1 MLSFLKGDRLYYLSP
16 RYLRFLAHTVYMT
29 PLIMGGASAYLF
41 AAVPQMQEIYLGII
55 EEWDFLHGF
64 AGLAAL
70 SLFSALLYSWNRM
83 VVTGRI
89 DEIYPDHADIH
100 FDREIIGVRDLKT
113 GFVASL
119 PFLGLSLGLF
129 QVYVHVDEAQKL
141 VTGAGAGLPGASG
154 LQARL
159 PGLATAVIISMLA
172 VAAVYLCLLGLY
184 FYLRRRSHWHRP
196 ILFVCYASALVLI
209 LIPIF
214 NSNIA
219 LLASRFAGPLAG
231 TALVLI
237 EIAVLM
243 RLLFLLIQ
251 RAIWILLT
259 LPSAILMSFD
269 WMPNRIRQVLVASVP
284 LAVVLFFGIKAIRTP
299 EKLDVT
305 RTERKVESAKFGEE
319 LDSWLKA
326 RNADKRYPVFIVA
339 AQGGGIYAAS
349 STAAFLSMMQDHCP
363 AFAKHVF
370 AISGVSGGSVGAS
383 LFDAALAETPISDKP
398 GCDSFEETGLLT
410 KRLQAITQDDHMSPV
425 LAYLLPDVI
434 RGFAGPRRPS
444 VCWDEGPVAWLG
456 RDQILE
462 KSFIFS
468 FKKSRP
474 EAPDSDGHVC
484 PKRDDASLLKRPL
497 ADTWSFY
504 RNGIVPALVLN
515 ATWVE
520 TGYRV
525 AASPFAL
532 KHFGGGTLY
541 SFDELKGDFQVEAP
555 GPTLIE
561 AAVISARFPVV
572 MPPAALNLNS
582 DSRLTFV
589 DGGYV
594 DSSGTATAL
603 QLYNELK
610 TIGGDRVEP
619 YLITLTDKL
628 LSLSDQDAEPIGV
641 ASVRGWLYDFFSPLV
656 TLLSVRDLQSRKA
669 LKEANTQLAE
679 RMIVIKLDQKAFPL
693 PLGWKLSNLSSD
705 VIRFTMG
712 SPVLCTGVTSDDPNS
727 PVFIAGRNSCELK
740 RITGL
745 LAQPEVKPGPGTTS
759 PPPREVKPGPWTTSP
774 Q

>member
-1 MLSFLKGDRLYYLSP
+1 MLSFLKGDRVYYLSP

-29 PLIMGGASAYLF
+29 PLIMAGAAGYLF

-70 SLFSALLYSWNRM
+70 SLFSALLYAWNRI

-100 FDREIIGVRDLKT
+100 FDREIMGVRDLKT
-113 GFVASL
+113 AFVSSL

-129 QVYVHVDEAQKL
+129 QVYVHVNDAQTL
-141 VTGAGAGLPGASG
+141 VTGSGAGLPGASV
-154 LQARL
+154 LEARL
-159 PGLATAVIISMLA
+159 PGLATAVIVSMVTA
-172 VAAVYLCLLGLY
+172 GAVYLCLLSLY
-184 FYLRRRSHWHRP
+184 FYVRRRSRWHRP
-196 ILFVCYASALVLI
+196 ILFFCYALASVLI
-209 LIPIF
+209 LVPIF
-214 NSNIA
+214 DSSTA
-219 LLASRFAGPLAG
+219 LLASRLAGPLAG

-237 EIAVLM
+237 EIAVAM
-243 RLLFLLIQ
+243 RLLFLLLQ
-251 RAIWILLT
+251 RAVWIILT

-269 WMPNRIRQVLVASVP
+269 WMPNKVRQALVASVP
-284 LAVVLFFGIKAIRTP
+284 LGVVVLLGLNAMRAPDTV
-299 EKLDVT
+299 DVT
-305 RTERKVESAKFGEE
+305 RTERKVETAKLGAE
-319 LDSWLKA
+319 LDAWLKT
-326 RNADKRYPVFIVA
+326 RNAGMRYPVFIVA

-349 STAAFLSMMQDHCP
+349 STAAFLAMMQDHCP

-383 LFDAALAETPISDKP
+383 LFDAALAEAPIGDQP
-398 GCDSFEETGLLT
+398 GCDSFEKAGLLT
-410 KRLQAITQDDHMSPV
+410 KRLQAVTQDDHMSPV

-444 VCWDEGPVAWLG
+444 VCWDDGPVAWLG

-462 KSFIFS
+462 KSFIYS

-474 EAPDSDGHVC
+474 GAPDADPGVC
-484 PKRDDASLLKRPL
+484 PKRTDASLLKRPL
-497 ADTWSFY
+497 ADTWSSY
-504 RNGIVPALVLN
+504 RNGIIPALILN

-532 KHFGGGTLY
+532 KPFGGGTLY
-541 SFDELKGDFQVEAP
+541 SFDELTGDFQVNPP

-572 MPPAALNLNS
+572 MPPAALNLTET
-582 DSRLTFV
+582 SRLTFV

-610 TIGGDRVEP
+610 AVGGDRIEP

-641 ASVRGWLYDFFSPLV
+641 ASVRGWLYDFFSPFV

-669 LKEANTQLAE
+669 LKEANTQLAD

-712 SPVLCTGVTSDDPNS
+712 SPARCNGTASEDVNS

-745 LAQPEVKPGPGTTS
+745 LSA
-759 PPPREVKPGPWTTSP
+759 REVKPGPWTTSP